1 VWPRRKRN
9 EKKRIQEIEDRRE
22 NAVEVGG
29 APWSPLA
36 PPKAG
41 KLRLRVEAED
51 RRKKTE

>member
-1 VWPRRKRN
+1 MRRR
-9 EKKRIQEIEDRRE
+9 EYRRQEIEDRRE

-51 RRKKTE
+51 RRKNTE